1 MTQENWISA
10 PNKHIEKYLDY
21 YFDGKKKFEY
31 AVLLNGAWG
40 SGKTWF
46 VKKYL
51 EKKEDH
57 GKKICYV
64 SLNGI
69 AKTSMID
76 EAIFKSIHPILG
88 RKGAKLAGQILKGTL
103 KATIKV
109 DLDGDSKSDGN
120 ISGGIPKIELPDYL
134 KINDNFILV
143 FDDLERC
150 ELKKEEVLGY
160 INYFVEQDNIKTL
173 IVSNEDEIKD
183 NDDYA
188 IKKEKLIGA
197 TFSYTED
204 QNLAIKSIFEEVS
217 NGELKELLIAKID
230 LITQTFNQVGYKNLR
245 SFKQAVFDFE
255 RFYKKEFFEYKNI
268 FYSEIFEKVLKVFL
282 ILSLESKKGR
292 FHKEILNFK
301 PDEKEPI
308 TDDGKRKRALQHLL
322 SFVGDDAQN
331 FQKKYKISLREY
343 IFSKELWNEILSKN
357 IIDDEIIEK
366 ELYEKYFRFKEDQPT
381 WYKLWYYLDLS
392 ETEFG
397 DLVTDAKE
405 SIECSK
411 LNNITD
417 ILHTV
422 SMLVYF
428 KEKNLIFFSVENL
441 LVLAVDQFKKVV
453 NLQENIKKLDYF
465 DISEESGGYGLY
477 ARELPIF
484 KKFIEDLAQAYE
496 DKYVEKNIER
506 VKELLSLMEND
517 SYEFYQQVTS
527 KYYDYPILNL
537 LEAIDFLDQLLKI
550 DYRSAMYAIDGLN
563 LRYTVRSQSKIY
575 FQEEKWFEKLI
586 ELTNE
591 KLAKSTS
598 LLERHKIQDKFLPK
612 LLEIKEQAYK
622 G

>member
-1 MTQENWISA
+1 MTQKNWISA
-10 PNKHIEKYLDY
+10 PNKHIEEYLDY
-21 YFDGKKKFEY
+21 YFDGKKNFQY

-51 EKKEDH
+51 EKKEDQ

-88 RKGAKLAGQILKGTL
+88 SKGAKLAGQILKGTL
-103 KATIKV
+103 KTTIKV
-109 DLDGDSKSDGN
+109 DLDGDSKSDGS

-188 IKKEKLIGA
+188 RKKEKLIGA
-197 TFSYTED
+197 TFSYIED
-204 QNLAIKSIFEEVS
+204 QDVAITSILQEVGSEELRDILILNFELVA
-217 NGELKELLIAKID
+217 N
-230 LITQTFNQVGYKNLR
+230 TFNQVGYKNLR
-245 SFKQAVFDFE
+245 SFKQTIFDFE
-255 RFYKKEFFEYKNI
+255 RFYKKEYFEWKDS
-268 FYSEIFEKVLKVFL
+268 FYPEIFEKILRAFL
-282 ILSLESKKGR
+282 ILSLENKKGI
-292 FHKEILNFK
+292 FHKQILNFI
-301 PDEKEPI
+301 PDL
-308 TDDGKRKRALQHLL
+308 DGKSNQKPVDKIAEAI
-322 SFVGDDAQN
+322 SGFKGDDAQK
-331 FQKKYKISLREY
+331 FKQKYQMNLNEFV
-343 IFSKELWNEILSKN
+343 FSKELWSQILNKN
-357 IIDDEIIEK
+357 IITDALIET
-366 ELYEKYFRFKEDQPT
+366 ELYRAYFRLKEDYPI
-381 WYKLWYYLDLS
+381 WLKLWHYLNLTD
-392 ETEFG
+392 EEFFE
-397 DLVTDAKE
+397 LVQQAKE
-405 SIECSK
+405 SIEKSE
-411 LNNITD
+411 LTNVTD

-422 SMLVYF
+422 SMLLYF
-428 KEKNLIFFSVENL
+428 KEKNLIFFSVEDL
-441 LVLAVDQFKKVV
+441 LVLVVSQYKNIV
-453 NLQENIKKLDYF
+453 NLQENIKKFDYF
-465 DISEESGGYGLY
+465 GISEESGGYGLY
-477 ARELPIF
+477 AREFPIF

-506 VKELLSLMEND
+506 VQELLSLMEND
-517 SYEFYQQVTS
+517 SYEFHQQITN
-527 KYYDYPILNL
+527 KYYDYPILNS
-537 LEAIDFLDQLLKI
+537 LEAIDFLDQLLRI

-563 LRYTVRSQSKIY
+563 SRFTVHSQSAIY
-575 FQEEKWFEKLI
+575 LQEEKWFEKII
-586 ELTNE
+586 ELATQKLVSSPMLE
-591 KLAKSTS
+591 K
-598 LLERHKIQDKFLPK
+598 HKIQDKFLPK

>member
-10 PNKHIEKYLDY
+10 PNKHIEEYLDY
-21 YFDGKKKFEY
+21 YFDGKKNFQY

-51 EKKEDH
+51 EKKEDQ

-88 RKGAKLAGQILKGTL
+88 SKGAKLAGQILKGTL
-103 KATIKV
+103 KTTIKV
-109 DLDGDSKSDGN
+109 DLDGDSKSDGS

-188 IKKEKLIGA
+188 RKKEKLIGA
-197 TFSYTED
+197 TFSYIED
-204 QNLAIKSIFEEVS
+204 QDVAIKSIFEEVS
-217 NGELKELLIAKID
+217 NDELKEQLIANID

-245 SFKQAVFDFE
+245 AFKQAIFDFE
-255 RFYKKEFFEYKNI
+255 RFYKKEFFEWKNS
-268 FYSEIFEKVLKVFL
+268 FDSEIFEKILKAFL
-282 ILSLESKKGR
+282 ILSLENKKGR
-292 FHKEILNFK
+292 FKNEILNFK
-301 PDEKEPI
+301 DDEQKPI
-308 TDDGKRKRALQHLL
+308 TDEEKRKRALQHLL
-322 SFVGDDAQN
+322 SFVGDDAHD
-331 FQKKYKISLREY
+331 FQKKYQLSLMEY
-343 IFSKELWNEILSKN
+343 IFSKKLWNEILNIN
-357 IIDDEIIEK
+357 IIDGKKINN
-366 ELYEKYFRFKEDQPT
+366 ELYKIYFRLKEESPV
-381 WYKLWYYLDLS
+381 WFKLWHYLDL
-392 ETEFG
+392 EQEEF
-397 DLVTDAKE
+397 DNLVKEAKL
-405 SIECSK
+405 SIENKS
-411 LNNITD
+411 LTNVSD

-428 KEKNLIFFSVENL
+428 KEKNLIFFSIENL
-441 LVLAVDQFKKVV
+441 FVLAISQYKKNV
-453 NLQENIKKLDYF
+453 NLRENIKKFNFF

-484 KKFIEDLAQAYE
+484 QDFITNIAQAYE
-496 DKYVEKNIER
+496 DKYVEKNNER
-506 VKELLSLMEND
+506 VKELLSLMESD
-517 SYEFYQQVTS
+517 SYEFYQQITS
-527 KYYDYPILNL
+527 TFYNYSILNS
-537 LEAIDFLDQLLKI
+537 LEPIDFLNQLLKI
-550 DYRSAMYAIDGLN
+550 DYRSVICAIDGLN
-563 LRYTVRSQSKIY
+563 SRYTVHSESKIY
-575 FQEEKWFEKLI
+575 LQEEEWFEKLI
-586 ELTNE
+586 DLANKNLTQ
-591 KLAKSTS
+591 STS
-598 LLERHKIQDKFLPK
+598 LLERHKIQDKFLSR
-612 LLEIKEQAYK
+612 LIEIKEQAYK

>member
-10 PNKHIEKYLDY
+10 PNKHIEEYLDY
-21 YFDGKKKFEY
+21 YFDGKKNFQY

-51 EKKEDH
+51 EKKEDQ

-88 RKGAKLAGQILKGTL
+88 SKGAKLAGQILKGTL
-103 KATIKV
+103 KTTIKV
-109 DLDGDSKSDGN
+109 DLDGDSKSDGS

-188 IKKEKLIGA
+188 RKKEKLIGA
-197 TFSYTED
+197 TFSYIED
-204 QNLAIKSIFEEVS
+204 QDVAITSILQEVGSEELRDILILNFELVA
-217 NGELKELLIAKID
+217 N
-230 LITQTFNQVGYKNLR
+230 TFNQVGYKNLR
-245 SFKQAVFDFE
+245 SFKQTIFDFE
-255 RFYKKEFFEYKNI
+255 RFYKKEYFEWKDS
-268 FYSEIFEKVLKVFL
+268 FYPEIFEKILRAFL
-282 ILSLESKKGR
+282 ILSLENKKGI
-292 FHKEILNFK
+292 FHKQILNFI
-301 PDEKEPI
+301 PDL
-308 TDDGKRKRALQHLL
+308 DGKSNQKPVDKIAEAI
-322 SFVGDDAQN
+322 SGFKGDDAQK
-331 FQKKYKISLREY
+331 FKQKYQMNLNDFV
-343 IFSKELWNEILSKN
+343 FSKELWSQILNKN
-357 IIDDEIIEK
+357 IITDALIET
-366 ELYEKYFRFKEDQPT
+366 ELYRAYFRLKEDYPI
-381 WYKLWYYLDLS
+381 WLKLWHYLNLTD
-392 ETEFG
+392 EEFFE
-397 DLVTDAKE
+397 LVQQAKE
-405 SIECSK
+405 SIEKSE
-411 LNNITD
+411 LTNVTD

-422 SMLVYF
+422 SMLLYF
-428 KEKNLIFFSVENL
+428 KEKNLIFFSVEDL
-441 LVLAVDQFKKVV
+441 LVLVVSQYKNIV
-453 NLQENIKKLDYF
+453 NLQENIKKFDYF
-465 DISEESGGYGLY
+465 GISEESGGYGLY
-477 ARELPIF
+477 AREFPIF

-506 VKELLSLMEND
+506 VQELLSLMEND
-517 SYEFYQQVTS
+517 SYEFHQQITN
-527 KYYDYPILNL
+527 KYYDYPILNS
-537 LEAIDFLDQLLKI
+537 LEAIDFLDQLLRI

-563 LRYTVRSQSKIY
+563 SRFTVHSQSAIY
-575 FQEEKWFEKLI
+575 LQEEKWFEKII
-586 ELTNE
+586 ELATQKLVSSPMLE
-591 KLAKSTS
+591 K
-598 LLERHKIQDKFLPK
+598 HKIQDKFLPK

>member
-10 PNKHIEKYLDY
+10 PNKHIEEYLDY

-46 VKKYL
+46 VKQYL
-51 EKKEDH
+51 EKKKDQ

-69 AKTSMID
+69 TKTSLID

-88 RKGAKLAGQILKGTL
+88 SQGAKLAGQILKGTL

-188 IKKEKLIGA
+188 RKKEKLIGA

-204 QNLAIKSIFEEVS
+204 QNLAIKSIFEEVG
-217 NGELKELLIAKID
+217 NGELKERLIAKID

-255 RFYKKEFFEYKNI
+255 RFYKKEFFEYKNS
-268 FYSEIFEKVLKVFL
+268 FNSEIFEKVLKVFL

-292 FHKEILNFK
+292 FDKEILNFK

-308 TDDGKRKRALQHLL
+308 TDDEKRKRALQHLL

-381 WYKLWYYLDLS
+381 WYKLWYYLDLN

-453 NLQENIKKLDYF
+453 NLQENIKKFDYF
-465 DISEESGGYGLY
+465 GISEESGGYGLY
-477 ARELPIF
+477 AREFPIF

-506 VKELLSLMEND
+506 VQELLSLMEND
-517 SYEFYQQVTS
+517 SYEFHQQITN
-527 KYYDYPILNL
+527 KYYDYPILNS
-537 LEAIDFLDQLLKI
+537 LEAIDFLDQLLRI

-586 ELTNE
+586 ELT
-591 KLAKSTS
+591 
-598 LLERHKIQDKFLPK
+598 RVC
-612 LLEIKEQAYK
+612 
-622 G
+622 

>member
-1 MTQENWISA
+1 MSTKQYISE
-10 PNKHIEKYLDY
+10 PNKYIEEYFDY
-21 YFDGKKKFEY
+21 YFDGKKNFEY

-51 EKKEDH
+51 EKKEDQ

-88 RKGAKLAGQILKGTL
+88 SKGAKLAGQILKGTL
-103 KATIKV
+103 KTTIKV
-109 DLDGDSKSDGN
+109 DLDGDSKSDGS

-188 IKKEKLIGA
+188 RKKEKLIGA

-217 NGELKELLIAKID
+217 SGELKERLIAKID
-230 LITQTFNQVGYKNLR
+230 LITQIFNQVGYKNLR

-255 RFYKKEFFEYKNI
+255 RFYKKELFEWKGN
-268 FYSEIFEKVLKVFL
+268 FNQEIFERILKYFL
-282 ILSLESKKGR
+282 ILSLENKKKR
-292 FHKEILNFK
+292 FHKEILKFK
-301 PDEKEPI
+301 EDEETTSQI
-308 TDDGKRKRALQHLL
+308 EEDGGDTILKIMRGIDSKDSEEFMDKYNL
-322 SFVGDDAQN
+322 SLNDF
-331 FQKKYKISLREY
+331 
-343 IFSKELWNEILSKN
+343 IFSPHIWNEILNRS
-357 IIDDEIIEK
+357 IFDEQRIRN
-366 ELYEKYFRFKEDQPT
+366 ELYETYFRLKEDQPI
-381 WYKLWYYLDLS
+381 WYKLWYYLNLS

-397 DLVTDAKE
+397 NLVTDAQE
-405 SIECSK
+405 SIEFSK

-428 KEKNLIFFSVENL
+428 KEKDLIFFSVENL

-453 NLQENIKKLDYF
+453 NLQENIKKFDHF
-465 DISEESGGYGLY
+465 DISEESGGHRLY
-477 ARELPIF
+477 ARKLPIF

-506 VKELLSLMEND
+506 VQELLSLMEND

-527 KYYDYPILNL
+527 KYYDYPILSS
-537 LEAIDFLDQLLKI
+537 LETREFLDQLLKI
-550 DYRSAMYAIDGLN
+550 DYRNAMNALDGLKS
-563 LRYTVRSQSKIY
+563 RYTVHSQSKIY
-575 FQEEKWFEKLI
+575 LQEEKWFEKLI
-586 ELTNE
+586 ELANE
-591 KLAKSTS
+591 KLTRSPM
-598 LLERHKIQDKFLPK
+598 LERHKIQDRFLPK